1 MSGGL
6 RGCQAAIA
14 RRTARLNATQRK
26 GSLRGKWLNMDNLAR
41 LLTFGPHA
49 GGYARIRALLHVD
62 MARIDGSGQE
72 IGAPFAGFHIEPL
85 NQIGA
90 HIGTPCVFDVV
101 EPNIV
106 RARIRERHI
115 PRRDF
120 PALRVIHRVT
130 IGMEL

>member
-1 MSGGL
+1 
-6 RGCQAAIA
+6 
-14 RRTARLNATQRK
+14 
-26 GSLRGKWLNMDNLAR
+26 MDNLAR
-41 LLTFGPHA
+41 LLAFGPHA
-49 GGYARIRALLHVD
+49 GEDVGIRTLLHVD

-72 IGAPFAGFHIEPL
+72 IRAPFAGFHIEPL

-90 HIGTPCVFDVV
+90 HIGAPRVFDVV

-106 RARIRERHI
+106 RARIRDRHF

-120 PALRVIHRVT
+120 AALRVIHRVT